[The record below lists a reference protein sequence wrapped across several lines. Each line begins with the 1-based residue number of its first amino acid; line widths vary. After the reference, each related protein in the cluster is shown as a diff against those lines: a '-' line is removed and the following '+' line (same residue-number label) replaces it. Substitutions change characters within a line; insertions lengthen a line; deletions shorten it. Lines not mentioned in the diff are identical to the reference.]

1 MVEKGLQSVSLL
13 DYLLW
18 DIPFMH
24 KGSHSHTAEA
34 VLKQGS
40 YCQSLLWIYY
50 YVFLRFWHAFH
61 SAYFNNLQWNPL
73 VKGGGFLN
81 VLLAIC
87 CFIFSLE

>member
-24 KGSHSHTAEA
+24 KGSHSYTAEA

-50 YVFLRFWHAFH
+50 YVFLSF
-61 SAYFNNLQWNPL
+61 
-73 VKGGGFLN
+73 
-81 VLLAIC
+81 
-87 CFIFSLE
+87 

>member
-50 YVFLRFWHAFH
+50 YVFLSF
-61 SAYFNNLQWNPL
+61 
-73 VKGGGFLN
+73 
-81 VLLAIC
+81 
-87 CFIFSLE
+87 